1 MSKTATQSRRQ
12 RRAQFR
18 AMGYLK
24 IKNMFS
30 RFSEQGMA
38 WYNKMAE
45 DGKAAHEQ
53 NVRRNLDKM
62 ESQLESKLNSVKK
75 TWEGIG
81 YNELEI
87 SMLAEAWI
95 QTSVKTKET
104 YREDVKIARKLMKEA
119 KESLNARLNAD
130 S

>member
-1 MSKTATQSRRQ
+1 MSKTTTQSRRQ

>member
-12 RRAQFR
+12 RRSQFR

-24 IKNMFS
+24 IKNMFG

-75 TWEGIG
+75 TWETIG

-104 YREDVKIARKLMKEA
+104 YREDTKIARKLMKEA
-119 KESLNARLNAD
+119 KESLSARLNAD